1 MIPTYSQDILETES
15 DMARMRLMPSTSGS
29 RQTLMAL
36 LRIAL
41 GIHSETV

>member
-1 MIPTYSQDILETES
+1 MES
-15 DMARMRLMPSTSGS
+15 ATLRMRLMPSISGS
-29 RQTLMAL
+29 KRTLMAL